1 MTSIVDSKA
10 HFLKRCR
17 EVGLSDR
24 AVNALIAN
32 GFGTLGTLAFGVG
45 QPGVALVDG
54 EFQTFAR
61 NSLGALASIAEIS
74 TLKRLVFESHTMLLA
89 LLREQ
94 VSNPQAS
101 ASRPLPAV
109 EREAKLRDLRAR
121 LGGVVREQQLE
132 PSHHLIDLFSQQWEA
147 KQLEYVSPEKCTSRE
162 WEIMRGESNKQL
174 SLDNEKLLIKEE
186 KSVPDQPVTSSELLI
201 LESMRRRG
209 VAMACVDIISWEVH
223 ECYLQKLFSHLRA
236 DPPMKVTI
244 QQVMRAD
251 RQVFMFMIKEDVSLR
266 RLPDNTLQMD
276 TMIMEALKSY
286 EVSFHLVPLPKT
298 ATPLVKTPRD
308 GAWNS
313 DQDPWTPGVAPYHKG
328 KGKGK
333 KGKGK
338 KPINVL
344 PKALHNVGQDDHGRR
359 LCLNSIWEN
368 VIKPRMELSAGM
380 GFIFAAV
387 KDALPFARCQST
399 RMVRRIDGLSASLS
413 LLLMVRD

>member
-1 MTSIVDSKA
+1 
-10 HFLKRCR
+10 
-17 EVGLSDR
+17 
-24 AVNALIAN
+24 
-32 GFGTLGTLAFGVG
+32 
-45 QPGVALVDG
+45 
-54 EFQTFAR
+54 
-61 NSLGALASIAEIS
+61 
-74 TLKRLVFESHTMLLA
+74 MLLA

-147 KQLEYVSPEKCTSRE
+147 KQLEYVSPEKCTRRE
-162 WEIMRGESNKQL
+162 WEIMRGKSNKQL

-223 ECYLQKLFSHLRA
+223 ERYLQKLFSRLR
-236 DPPMKVTI
+236 
-244 QQVMRAD
+244 VMRAD

-298 ATPLVKTPRD
+298 ATPLVKTPGD

-313 DQDPWTPGVAPYHKG
+313 DQDHWTPGVAPYHKG

-333 KGKGK
+333 KGEGER
-338 KPINVL
+338 PINVL
-344 PKALHNVGQDDHGRR
+344 PKALQHKGNVGQDDHGCR
-359 LCLNSIWEN
+359 LCFNSIWEN
-368 VIKPRMELSAGM
+368 VMKPRMELSAGM
-380 GFIFAAV
+380 VFIFAAV
-387 KDALPFARCQST
+387 KDALPFTLCQST

-413 LLLMVRD
+413 LLLMVRDWKTA